1 MSAPPRVQTFPSTQ
15 RALRLAQHSVL
26 HPPNVT
32 TLIARAA
39 LAAVFVAVAL
49 PLSAQQRA
57 VDYDVAFPRAEQ
69 HEARVTATF
78 RGIPA
83 GQLLHLR
90 MSRSSPGRYAIHSFA
105 KNVYDVSAV
114 DGRGRPLAITRPDP
128 HGWEVARGDG
138 TVRISYTVF
147 GDRTD
152 GTYLGVDHSH
162 AHINMPSLFMW
173 ARGMDSSPIRLTL
186 HPRAGW
192 RIATQL
198 VPTADSTTFTAPNL
212 QWFMDS
218 PVEVGPVIFRSWSD
232 SSSGKKSTW
241 RIALHHLGTEA
252 QADTFAVMARK
263 IVAEEVAFWGAP
275 AGYDFGTYT
284 FLADYLPW
292 ANGDGMEHR
301 NSTVITSRR
310 SLATA
315 LERRA
320 NLTTLAHEFFHS
332 WNVERL
338 RPRSLEPFDFERENM
353 SGELWFAEGFT
364 NYVDNLFVRRAGYYT
379 DEEFARVVSG
389 NVNAVLTSPG
399 RQHFSAVGMS
409 MQAPFVDA
417 AVSIDP
423 TNRANT
429 FISYY
434 TYGSA
439 IGLALDLTLRDRFHL
454 SLEDYMRAM
463 WRAYGQY
470 QTKGLAP
477 ARPYTLADL
486 RRVLG
491 DVTRDSAFANDFFRR
506 YVEGQEAPD
515 FRSLLA
521 TVGFDLVHSGAGKPL
536 FGASM
541 DDDSSRVFINWTS
554 ENGSAWTAG
563 ISSGDLVYAIDGE
576 PTPNIAALTAI
587 VARHKVGDVINVDIM
602 QRGERRTVAVTL
614 RESPAMEVTTYEQA
628 GLALTDGMRARRAEW
643 LRSRVQQ

>member
-1 MSAPPRVQTFPSTQ
+1 MITVLARFLLVGAIVAAPAS
-15 RALRLAQHSVL
+15 
-26 HPPNVT
+26 
-32 TLIARAA
+32 LIA
-39 LAAVFVAVAL
+39 
-49 PLSAQQRA
+49 QRSIE
-57 VDYDVAFPRAEQ
+57 YDVAFPHAEQ

-78 RGIPA
+78 RGVPT
-83 GQLLHLR
+83 GPLVHLR
-90 MSRSSPGRYAIHSFA
+90 MSRSSPGRYALHSFA

-114 DGRGRPLAITRPDP
+114 DGRGRTLAITRPDP
-128 HGWEVARGDG
+128 HGWDVARGDG
-138 TVRISYTVF
+138 TVRVSYTVF

-162 AHINMPSLFMW
+162 AHINMPSLFIW
-173 ARGMDSSPIRLTL
+173 ARGMDSAPIRLTL

-198 VPTADSTTFTAPNL
+198 APTADSTTFTAPNL

-218 PVEVGPVIFRSWSD
+218 PTEVGPLTFRSWSD
-232 SSSGKKSTW
+232 SSGGRKSTW

-252 QADTFAVMARK
+252 QVDTFAAMAKK
-263 IVAEEVAFWGAP
+263 IVAEEVAFWGTP
-275 AGYDFGTYT
+275 AGYDFGNYT

-315 LERRA
+315 AERRA
-320 NLTTLAHEFFHS
+320 NLTTLSHEFFHS

-379 DEEFARVVSG
+379 DDEFAAVVSG
-389 NVNAVLTSPG
+389 NVNAVVTSPG

-439 IGLALDLTLRDRFHL
+439 LGLALDLTLRDRYNL
-454 SLEDYMRAM
+454 ALEDYMRAM
-463 WRAYGQY
+463 WREYGQY
-470 QTKGLAP
+470 QTKALAP
-477 ARPYTLADL
+477 ARPYTIADL

-491 DVTRDSAFANDFFRR
+491 AVTHDTAFANDFFRR
-506 YVEGQEAPD
+506 YVAGQEAPD
-515 FRSLLA
+515 FTRLLA
-521 TVGFDLVHSGAGKPL
+521 TVGFSLAHTGAGKPF

-541 DDDSSRVFINWTS
+541 ADDSSRVFINWTA
-554 ENGSAWTAG
+554 ENGSAWGAG
-563 ISSGDLVYAIDGE
+563 ISAGDLLYAIDGE
-576 PTPNIAALTAI
+576 PTPSSAALAAI
-587 VARHKVGDVINVDIM
+587 VARHKVGDVIQAEIF
-602 QRGERRTVAVTL
+602 QRGERRTVPVTL
-614 RESPAMEVTTYEQA
+614 RESPALEVTTYEKA
-628 GLALTDGMRARRAEW
+628 GLQLTDAMRARRADW
-643 LRSRVQQ
+643 LRSRVKQ

>member
-1 MSAPPRVQTFPSTQ
+1 MIDLST
-15 RALRLAQHSVL
+15 
-26 HPPNVT
+26 
-32 TLIARAA
+32 RAA
-39 LAAVFVAVAL
+39 FLAAFVAIAS
-49 PLSAQQRA
+49 PLAAQQRS
-57 VDYDVAFPRAEQ
+57 VEYDVAFPRAEQ

-78 RGIPA
+78 RGAPA

-90 MSRSSPGRYAIHSFA
+90 MSRSSPGRYALHSFA

-114 DGRGRPLAITRPDP
+114 DGRGRALAITRPDP
-128 HGWEVARGDG
+128 HGWDVARGDG

-173 ARGMDSSPIRLTL
+173 ARGMENAPIRLNL

-198 VPTADSTTFTAPNL
+198 VPTADSTIFVAPNL

-218 PVEVGPVIFRSWSD
+218 PTEVGSLTIRSWSD
-232 SSSGKKSTW
+232 SSGGKKSTW

-252 QADTFAVMARK
+252 QADTFAAMAK
-263 IVAEEVAFWGAP
+263 KVVAEEVAAWGAP

-310 SLATA
+310 SLATP
-315 LERRA
+315 LERRG
-320 NLTTLAHEFFHS
+320 NLTTLSHEFFHS

-364 NYVDNLFVRRAGYYT
+364 NYFDNLFVRRAGYYT
-379 DEEFARVVSG
+379 DEEFAAVVSG
-389 NVNAVLTSPG
+389 NVNTVMTSPG
-399 RQHFSAVGMS
+399 RRHFSAVGMS

-439 IGLALDLTLRDRFHL
+439 LGLALDLTLRDRFNL
-454 SLEDYMRAM
+454 TLEDYMRAM
-463 WRAYGQY
+463 WRRFGQY
-470 QTKGLAP
+470 QTKALAP

-491 DVTRDSAFANDFFRR
+491 DVTHDTAFANDFFRR

-515 FRSLLA
+515 FARLLS
-521 TVGFDLVHSGAGKPL
+521 TVGFKVNHSGAGHPS

-541 DDDSSRVFINWTS
+541 DDDTTRVFINWTT
-554 ENGSAWTAG
+554 ENGSAWSAG

-576 PTPNIAALTAI
+576 PTPSIAALAAI
-587 VARHKVGDVINVDIM
+587 IAKHKVGDVVSADIM
-602 QRGERRTVAVTL
+602 QRGERRTVQVTL
-614 RESPAMEVTTYEQA
+614 RESPTIEVTTYEKA
-628 GLALTDGMRARRAEW
+628 GLPVTDAMRARRTEW
-643 LRSRVQQ
+643 LRSRVTP

>member
-1 MSAPPRVQTFPSTQ
+1 MQTVFTVHAPR
-15 RALRLAQHSVL
+15 RLTSPCLPNV
-26 HPPNVT
+26 PNVT
-32 TLIARAA
+32 TSAA
-39 LAAVFVAVAL
+39 FAATLLAAV
-49 PLSAQQRA
+49 PLAAQQRS
-57 VDYDVAFPRAEQ
+57 VGYDVAFPRAEQ

-78 RGIPA
+78 RGVPA
-83 GQLLHLR
+83 GKLLHLR
-90 MSRSSPGRYAIHSFA
+90 MSRSSPGRYALHSFA

-114 DGRGRPLAITRPDP
+114 DGRGRALAITRPDP
-128 HGWEVARGDG
+128 HGWDVARGDG

-162 AHINMPSLFMW
+162 AHINMPALFMW
-173 ARGMDSSPIRLTL
+173 ARGMDNAPIRLTL

-218 PVEVGPVIFRSWSD
+218 PTEVGPVTFRSWTD
-232 SSSGKKSTW
+232 STGGKKSTW

-252 QADTFAVMARK
+252 QADTFAAMAK
-263 IVAEEVAFWGAP
+263 KVVAEEVAGWGAP

-310 SLATA
+310 SLATP
-315 LERRA
+315 LERRG
-320 NLTTLAHEFFHS
+320 NLATLSHEFFHS

-338 RPRSLEPFDFERENM
+338 RPRALEPFDFERENM

-364 NYVDNLFVRRAGYYT
+364 SYFDNLFVRRAGYYT
-379 DEEFARVVSG
+379 DEEYAAALSG
-389 NVNAVLTSPG
+389 NVNAVMTAPG

-439 IGLALDLTLRDRFHL
+439 LGLALDLTLRDRFNVT
-454 SLEDYMRAM
+454 LEDYMRAM
-463 WRAYGQY
+463 WRHFGQY
-470 QTKGLAP
+470 QTKALAP
-477 ARPYTLADL
+477 ARPYTLTDL

-506 YVEGQEAPD
+506 YVEGKEAPD
-515 FRSLLA
+515 FARLLS
-521 TVGFDLVHSGAGKPL
+521 TVGFKVDQSGAGKPS

-541 DDDSSRVFINWTS
+541 DGDSTRVFINWTT
-554 ENGSAWTAG
+554 ENGSAWSAG

-576 PTPNIAALTAI
+576 PTPSIAALAAI
-587 VARHKVGDVINVDIM
+587 IGRHKVGDVVSVEIM
-602 QRGERRTVAVTL
+602 QRGERRTVPVTL
-614 RESPAMEVTTYEQA
+614 RESPTIEVTTYEKA
-628 GLALTDGMRARRAEW
+628 GIPLTDAMRARRTEW
-643 LRSRVQQ
+643 LRSRVTP

>member
-1 MSAPPRVQTFPSTQ
+1 MVI
-15 RALRLAQHSVL
+15 V
-26 HPPNVT
+26 
-32 TLIARAA
+32 RAA
-39 LAAVFVAVAL
+39 LVAAFAAAAL
-49 PLSAQQRA
+49 PLAAQQRSIA
-57 VDYDVAFPRAEQ
+57 YDVAFPRAEQ

-78 RGIPA
+78 HGVPA

-90 MSRSSPGRYAIHSFA
+90 MSRSSPGRYALHSFA

-114 DGRGRPLAITRPDP
+114 DGHGRTLATTRPDP
-128 HGWEVARGDG
+128 HGWDIARGDG
-138 TVRISYTVF
+138 TVRVSYTVF

-152 GTYLGVDHSH
+152 GTYLGVDRSH

-173 ARGMDSSPIRLTL
+173 ARGMERAPITLTL

-198 VPTADSTTFTAPNL
+198 TPAADSTTFTAPNL

-218 PVEVGPVIFRSWSD
+218 PTEVGPITFRSWTD
-232 SSSGKKSTW
+232 STGGTPSTW

-252 QADTFAVMARK
+252 QADTFATMAKK
-263 IVAEEVAFWGAP
+263 IVAEEVAFWGTP

-315 LERRA
+315 QERRA
-320 NLTTLAHEFFHS
+320 NLTTLSHEFFHS

-338 RPRSLEPFDFERENM
+338 RPRALEPFDFERENM

-364 NYVDNLFVRRAGYYT
+364 NYVDNLFVRRAGYYS
-379 DEEFARVVSG
+379 DDEFAAVVSG
-389 NVNAVLTSPG
+389 NVNTVLTSPG

-434 TYGSA
+434 TYGST

-463 WRAYGQY
+463 WRQFGQY
-470 QTKGLAP
+470 QSKALAP

-491 DVTRDSAFANDFFRR
+491 EVTRDSAFANDFFRR
-506 YVEGQEAPD
+506 YVEGKEAPD
-515 FRSLLA
+515 FEHLLG
-521 TVGFDLVHSGAGKPL
+521 TVGFKLAHSGAGKPL

-541 DDDSSRVFINWTS
+541 DDDTTRVFVNWTG
-554 ENGSAWTAG
+554 ENGSAAAAG
-563 ISSGDLVYAIDGE
+563 ISSGDLITAIDGE
-576 PTPNIAALTAI
+576 PTTTVAAIAAI
-587 VARHKVGDVINVDIM
+587 IGRHRVGDVLQVDIV
-602 QRGERRTVAVTL
+602 QRGERRTVPVTL
-614 RESPAMEVTTYEQA
+614 RESPAMEVTTYEKA
-628 GLALTDGMRARRAEW
+628 GIPLTDAMRTRRGEW
-643 LRSRVQQ
+643 LRSRVTQ

>member
-1 MSAPPRVQTFPSTQ
+1 
-15 RALRLAQHSVL
+15 
-26 HPPNVT
+26 
-32 TLIARAA
+32 
-39 LAAVFVAVAL
+39 
-49 PLSAQQRA
+49 
-57 VDYDVAFPRAEQ
+57 
-69 HEARVTATF
+69 
-78 RGIPA
+78 
-83 GQLLHLR
+83 

-128 HGWEVARGDG
+128 HGWDVARGDG

-152 GTYLGVDHSH
+152 GTYLGVDRSH

-173 ARGMDSSPIRLTL
+173 ARGMDDAPIVLRL

-198 VPTADSTTFTAPNL
+198 MPTADETIFGAPNL

-218 PVEVGPVIFRSWSD
+218 PVEVGPITFRSWSD

-252 QADTFAVMARK
+252 QADTFATMAKK
-263 IVAEEVAFWGAP
+263 IVAEEIAFWGAP
-275 AGYDFGTYT
+275 AGYDFGNYT

-310 SLATA
+310 SLGTS

-338 RPRSLEPFDFERENM
+338 RPRALEPFDFERENM

-379 DEEFARVVSG
+379 DDEFAKVVSG
-389 NVNAVLTSPG
+389 NVNTVLTSPG

-463 WRAYGQY
+463 WREYGHY
-470 QTKGLAP
+470 QTKALAP
-477 ARPYTLADL
+477 ARPYTLTDL

-491 DVTRDSAFANDFFRR
+491 EVTHDTSFANDFFRR
-506 YVEGQEAPD
+506 YIEGQEAPD
-515 FRSLLA
+515 FQKLLG
-521 TVGFDLVHSGAGKPL
+521 TVGFNLAHSGEGKPF

-554 ENGSAWTAG
+554 ENGSAWPAG
-563 ISSGDLVYAIDGE
+563 ISSGDLVYSIDGE
-576 PTPNIAALTAI
+576 PTPNMAALIAI
-587 VARHKVGDVINVDIM
+587 IGRHKVGDIVNVDIM

-614 RESPAMEVTTYEQA
+614 RESPTMEVTTYEQA
-628 GLALTDGMRARRAEW
+628 GIPLTDAMRARRAEW
-643 LRSRVQQ
+643 LRSRVSR